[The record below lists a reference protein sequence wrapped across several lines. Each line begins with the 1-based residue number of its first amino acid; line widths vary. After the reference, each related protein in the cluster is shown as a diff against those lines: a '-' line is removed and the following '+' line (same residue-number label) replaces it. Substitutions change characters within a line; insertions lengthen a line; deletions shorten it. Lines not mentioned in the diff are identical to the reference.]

1 MRSSQSSETSWKIRL
16 SVLAGGNFLR
26 VLSKTWR
33 YRAVGDG
40 PVKKLRKS
48 KTPIL
53 FALWHGQML
62 PLLWY
67 HRDQGVAIVVSEHS
81 DGEIIARILVW
92 MGYRLIRGS
101 TSHGADRALL
111 GIVRTLKNGDDV
123 AITPDGPRGPA
134 RKFAPGAVV
143 AANRAGAPIIPAL
156 AHVDRFWTLSS
167 WDGFVIPKPFARITI
182 AYGPPTRIEAPTT
195 REAAAQAPRLEQLM
209 SDAQE
214 VACAS

>member
-1 MRSSQSSETSWKIRL
+1 MTTRGHPSWKVRL
-16 SVLAGGNFLR
+16 SVLAGGSFLR
-26 VLSKTWR
+26 ALSKTWR
-33 YRAVGDG
+33 YSAVADQ
-40 PVKKLRKS
+40 PVKDLRKAG
-48 KTPIL
+48 TPIL

-67 HRDQGVAIVVSEHS
+67 HRNQGVAVVVSEHS
-81 DGEIIARILVW
+81 DGEIIARILEW

-101 TSHGADRALL
+101 TSRGADRALL
-111 GIVRTLKNGDDV
+111 GIVRTLKEGKDV

-134 RKFAPGAVV
+134 RQFAQGAIV

-156 AHVDRFWTLSS
+156 AHVDKAWTLSS

-182 AYGPPTRIEAPTT
+182 AYGPPTLVEAATT
-195 REAAAQAPRLEQLM
+195 REAAAQTSRFERMM
-209 SDAQE
+209 SEALE

>member
-1 MRSSQSSETSWKIRL
+1 MTRDLSELPWKIRL
-16 SVLAGGNFLR
+16 SVLAGGG
-26 VLSKTWR
+26 VLKALSATWR
-33 YRAVGDG
+33 YRAINDE

-67 HRDQGVAIVVSEHS
+67 HRDQGVAVVVSEHS
-81 DGEIIARILVW
+81 DGEIIARILEW

-101 TSHGADRALL
+101 TSRGADRALL
-111 GIVRTLKNGDDV
+111 GIVRTLKDGNDV

-143 AANRAGAPIIPAL
+143 ASNRAAAPIVPAV
-156 AHVDRFWTLSS
+156 AHVDKMWTLSS
-167 WDGFVIPKPFARITI
+167 WDGFQIPRPFARITI
-182 AYGPPTRIEAPTT
+182 AYGPPTIVEAANT
-195 REAAAQAPRLEQLM
+195 REAAAQAPLFESM
-209 SDAQE
+209 MGDALE

>member
-1 MRSSQSSETSWKIRL
+1 MRSAELRDASWKVRL
-16 SVLAGGNFLR
+16 SVFAGGNVLR
-26 VLSKTWR
+26 ALSKTWR
-33 YRAVGDG
+33 YRAIGDA
-40 PVKKLRKS
+40 PVKEFRKN

-67 HRDQGVAIVVSEHS
+67 HRDQGVAIVVSEHT

-101 TSHGADRALL
+101 TSRGADRALL
-111 GIVRTLKNGDDV
+111 GIVRTLKSGEDV

-134 RKFAPGAVV
+134 KKFAPGAVV
-143 AANRAGAPIIPAL
+143 AANRANAPIIPAL
-156 AHVDRFWTLSS
+156 AHVDRMWRLSS

-182 AYGPPTRIEAPTT
+182 AYGPPTRIEAANT
-195 REAAAQAPRLEQLM
+195 REAAAQAPDIE
-209 SDAQE
+209 
-214 VACAS
+214 